1 MSMQPLYFNPDV
13 EPFLNTP
20 PMREVQ
26 WAKLQNAIR
35 FAYDKVPYDRERMDA
50 AGVTPEDIRSLDDF
64 SRSVAPIRQ
73 ADFRAVFERFD
84 MDMDKSFLHLF
95 GQERMD
101 DIHFLSTT
109 SGTTG
114 VPTPYPF
121 FHKTFDLAAELFGRV
136 GWRAGFVPGTK
147 LALLFGLSMH
157 VAGIPQVF
165 WFSRLRGVMVLNI
178 GAEVGTERILKGMK
192 LFGAN
197 AMTCTPSLA
206 TYLIEKCPEVL
217 GHPVGDLGVKVL
229 LLGAEPGAG
238 IPEVRARLEEAY
250 GAEVLDVGA
259 GYGCSCAHPVYQGM
273 HWIAD
278 DHCLYELVDP
288 VTYEPVPLEDGARG
302 LACFTPLAPEAGLF
316 YHHLRISMNDIHQ
329 VSTEPCPCGRS
340 GFRYRIVGRGD
351 DMLKVKGVS
360 VYPAAIQGVVNG
372 LVPRVTGAF
381 RIVLT
386 EKPPL
391 VTPPLKLKV
400 EWGEGVTQ
408 AELPALEA
416 ELVAKMR
423 AACEINPAITWL
435 PPQTLGRE
443 TKKTQL
449 IEKQYEEG
457 ER

>member
-1 MSMQPLYFNPDV
+1 MDALYFNPDM

-20 PMREVQ
+20 QMREVQ
-26 WAKLQNAIR
+26 WAKLQHAVR
-35 FAYDKVPYDRERMDA
+35 FAYEKVPYDRERMDA
-50 AGVTPEDIRSLDDF
+50 AGVTPADIRSLDDF
-64 SRSVAPIRQ
+64 ARAIPPIRQ

-84 MDMDKSFLHLF
+84 MDMDRSFLHLF

-101 DIHFLSTT
+101 DIHFISTT

-114 VPTPYPF
+114 VPTPYPW

-165 WFSRLRGVMVLNI
+165 WFSRLRGVMVLNV
-178 GAEVGTERILKGMK
+178 GAEVGTERILKSMK

-217 GHPVGDLGVKVL
+217 GHHVEDLGVKVL

-238 IPEVRARLEEAY
+238 IPEVRARLEDAY
-250 GAEVLDVGA
+250 GATVLDVGA
-259 GYGCSCAHPVYQGM
+259 GYGVSCAHPVYQGM
-273 HWIAD
+273 HWVAD

-288 VTYEPVPLEDGARG
+288 VTYEPVPFTDGARG

-316 YHHLRISMNDIHQ
+316 FHHLRISMNDIHQ
-329 VSTEPCPCGRS
+329 VSTEQCPCGRS

-400 EWGEGVTQ
+400 EWGEGVNE
-408 AELPALEA
+408 AALPALET

-423 AACEINPAITWL
+423 ATCEINPAITWL
-435 PPQTLGRE
+435 APHTLERE

-449 IEKQYEEG
+449 IEKQYE
-457 ER
+457 

>member
-1 MSMQPLYFNPDV
+1 MDPLYFNPDV

-20 PMREVQ
+20 AMREVQ
-26 WAKLQNAIR
+26 WEKLRHAIR
-35 FAYDKVPYDRERMDA
+35 FAYEKVPYDRERMDA
-50 AGVTPEDIRSLDDF
+50 AGVTPADIRSLDDF
-64 SRSVAPIRQ
+64 ARALPPVRQ

-84 MDMDKSFLHLF
+84 MDMDRSFLHLF

-121 FHKTFDLAAELFGRV
+121 FHKTFAPAAELFGRV
-136 GWRAGFVPGTK
+136 GRRAGFKPGTK

-157 VAGIPQVF
+157 VAGIPQVL
-165 WFSRLRGVMVLNI
+165 WFSRLRGVMVLSI
-178 GAEVGTERILKGMK
+178 GAEVGTERILRSMK

-217 GHPVGDLGVKVL
+217 GHPVGDLGVRVL

-238 IPEVRARLEEAY
+238 IPEIRARLEDAY
-250 GAEVLDVGA
+250 GASVLDVGA
-259 GYGCSCAHPVYQGM
+259 GYGVSCDHPIYQGM

-288 VTYEPVPLEDGARG
+288 VTYEPVPLEEGARG

-316 YHHLRISMNDIHQ
+316 YHHLRISMNDIHE
-329 VSTEPCPCGRS
+329 VSTGPCPCGRS

-360 VYPAAIQGVVNG
+360 VYPSAIQGVING
-372 LVPRVTGAF
+372 FVPRVTGAF

-386 EKPPL
+386 ERPPL
-391 VTPPLKLKV
+391 VTPPLKLTI
-400 EWGEGVTQ
+400 ERGEGL
-408 AELPALEA
+408 AESDVPALEQEITA
-416 ELVAKMR
+416 AMR
-423 AACEINPAITWL
+423 ATCEISPAITWVA
-435 PPQTLGRE
+435 PQALERA

-449 IEKQYEEG
+449 IDKQYE
-457 ER
+457 